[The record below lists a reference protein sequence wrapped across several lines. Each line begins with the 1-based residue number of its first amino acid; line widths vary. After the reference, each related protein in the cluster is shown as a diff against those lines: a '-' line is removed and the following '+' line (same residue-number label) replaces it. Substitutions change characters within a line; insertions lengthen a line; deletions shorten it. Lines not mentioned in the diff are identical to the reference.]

1 MYHGETRIYQE
12 DIEGFLEI
20 AEELGLSGLD
30 KPAEQI
36 NTSYNLMAVIKPK
49 FARPSKT
56 INNQNMNAHQIYKEP
71 LPSKAMLTKDPL
83 EETASESE
91 FSNIIE
97 QAFRRKPVLKAS
109 PTSKPRI
116 NKEPL
121 PTEVL
126 KIEPVISAAITVVNA
141 EPLSVKPTNPCHIC
155 RKMFMSRVEVREH
168 VMKSPVCRGF

>member
-1 MYHGETRIYQE
+1 
-12 DIEGFLEI
+12 
-20 AEELGLSGLD
+20 
-30 KPAEQI
+30 
-36 NTSYNLMAVIKPK
+36 
-49 FARPSKT
+49 
-56 INNQNMNAHQIYKEP
+56 MNAHQIYKEP
-71 LPSKAMLTKDPL
+71 LPSKVKLTKDPL

-97 QAFRRKPVLKAS
+97 QAFRRKPALKAS